1 MQAKNKFKIAI
12 VGVGM
17 VGTPLA
23 RYFKQHGG
31 YKEGVD
37 LFLYDKDPAK
47 KLNGDPTKADI
58 IFLCVPTP
66 RGEDGRCD
74 LSLLEDAFSNFGA
87 KSKIVVIKSTV
98 EPGTTEYFQNKY
110 PQHKVLFSPEFLTES
125 QAWEDTIRP
134 DRQIVGFTK
143 NSIDAAHAVLSVLPK
158 APFMS
163 PWGMDTYKPIK
174 ITATEAE
181 LIKYGGNIHFVRKVN
196 WANALAEVCDNLGMD
211 YENVKAG
218 LSADHRIGSS
228 HLNVAHDGYR
238 GWGGYCFPK
247 DLDAFTY
254 FLAGLGLQ
262 NGADLLRADRKF
274 NEKLLADQGLT
285 LSDVSEH
292 SFKIKEK
299 NKKKD

>member
-1 MQAKNKFKIAI
+1 MNFASRKAEP
-12 VGVGM
+12 
-17 VGTPLA
+17 T
-23 RYFKQHGG
+23 
-31 YKEGVD
+31 
-37 LFLYDKDPAK
+37 LY
-47 KLNGDPTKADI
+47 
-58 IFLCVPTP
+58 
-66 RGEDGRCD
+66 
-74 LSLLEDAFSNFGA
+74 
-87 KSKIVVIKSTV
+87 
-98 EPGTTEYFQNKY
+98 
-110 PQHKVLFSPEFLTES
+110 
-125 QAWEDTIRP
+125 
-134 DRQIVGFTK
+134 
-143 NSIDAAHAVLSVLPK
+143 AVLSVLPK

-218 LSADHRIGSS
+218 LSADHRIGGS
-228 HLNVAHDGYR
+228 HLNIAHDGYR

-285 LSDVSEH
+285 LSDVSKH